1 MRAHW
6 SGGFTAFALSLSS
19 VSWSERAHAT
29 PPVDALAAA
38 RDLDL
43 PFKTIK
49 VRKIA
54 RKVLGIGAVSRDNEP
69 LYVGPLR
76 TTFSWRLA
84 WRWNEKLESA
94 LPHGLRG
101 GPMVSF
107 DLPVERWM
115 SFETRIC
122 ALRYVYAR
130 LGMERPVVDEL
141 ADPSHER
148 RSLEA
153 GLFMNI
159 HFDGLM

>member
-6 SGGFTAFALSLSS
+6 CGEIAAFALFLF
-19 VSWSERAHAT
+19 VICWTGRAHAAA
-29 PPVDALAAA
+29 PVDA
-38 RDLDL
+38 RDLEL
-43 PFKTIK
+43 PFKVVK

-54 RKVLGIGAVSRDNEP
+54 RKLLGIGAVTRDNEP

-76 TTFSWRLA
+76 TAFAWRLA

-107 DLPVERWM
+107 DLPIQPWL
-115 SFETRIC
+115 SLETRMC

-130 LGMERPVVDEL
+130 LGVDRPVVDEL
-141 ADPSHER
+141 ADPSQER

-153 GLFMNI
+153 GMFMNI
-159 HFDGLM
+159 HFDGFR